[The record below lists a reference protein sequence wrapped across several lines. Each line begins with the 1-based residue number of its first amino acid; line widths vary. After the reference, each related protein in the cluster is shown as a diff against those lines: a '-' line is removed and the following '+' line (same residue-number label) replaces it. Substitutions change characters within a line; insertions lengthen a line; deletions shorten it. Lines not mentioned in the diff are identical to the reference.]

1 MSTRMPPIGGAPVV
15 LLPVR
20 IPSCTADVP
29 RAAAFRLPF
38 PAYLAGISTTARTST
53 GTTPTLAANVK
64 AGGTTVLSAPVA
76 VVADTFTEA
85 VIATT
90 KLADEAELTI
100 DLDIGGTSSP
110 TFTDIDILITLVRV

>member
-1 MSTRMPPIGGAPVV
+1 MSTKLPPIGGAPVV

-20 IPSCTADVP
+20 IPSCNADVT

-38 PAYLAGISTTARTST
+38 PAYLAGVSTTARAST

-64 AGGTTVLSAPVA
+64 VGGTTVLSAPVA
-76 VVADTFTEA
+76 VLADSFTEA
-85 VIATT
+85 TIATT

-100 DLDIGGTSSP
+100 DLDVGGTTPAFS
-110 TFTDIDILITLVRV
+110 DIDILITLVRV